1 MLKVTDGTQII
12 ILSCSALLTIS
23 RGQTRPLSVDS
34 GDQPAIL
41 IQKTERFYQKPRLVY
56 WSLIITLFSE
66 PSLLCMQCQGESD
79 SPAELVVS
87 TPPHPLHLCNY
98 LIRLPSLLISVVCY
112 SFCHLFI
119 ILLGSADSFYS
130 QYIYTT
136 NKFCT
141 EDDFLDHLIVVMGK
155 WHCMCVI
162 RLHFFLPT

>member
-66 PSLLCMQCQGESD
+66 PCLLCMQCQGESD
-79 SPAELVVS
+79 TPAELVVS

-98 LIRLPSLLISVVCY
+98 LIRLPSDVVCY
-112 SFCHLFI
+112 SFCHLCNVFI

-130 QYIYTT
+130 QYISTT
-136 NKFCT
+136 NRFCT
-141 EDDFLDHLIVVMGK
+141 EDDFLDQFIVVMGI
-155 WHCMCVI
+155 WHFMCVI

>member
-66 PSLLCMQCQGESD
+66 PALLCMQCQGESD
-79 SPAELVVS
+79 TPAELVVS

-112 SFCHLFI
+112 SFYHLCIYHTFRECWLFLFSIYFYHEQILYRGWFSRSLDCCNGKVALYVCH
-119 ILLGSADSFYS
+119 
-130 QYIYTT
+130 
-136 NKFCT
+136 
-141 EDDFLDHLIVVMGK
+141 
-155 WHCMCVI
+155 
-162 RLHFFLPT
+162 